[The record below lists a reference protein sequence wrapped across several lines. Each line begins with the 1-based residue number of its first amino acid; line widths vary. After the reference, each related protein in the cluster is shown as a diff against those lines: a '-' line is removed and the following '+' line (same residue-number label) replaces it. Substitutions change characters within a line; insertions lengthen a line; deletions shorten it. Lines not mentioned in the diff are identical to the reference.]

1 MPAPW
6 FSDPCGGWVEVA
18 LFVTLGFFLLNHY
31 PVFGTSGVVSDSGS
45 TAYSVVNDWSVGY
58 LLAAIGL
65 VIAGVVLYAI
75 QASGRR
81 PADDDLPL
89 GLVVLGGGA
98 FVASWTLEV
107 AKDAPEEIYEIV
119 MAIVTALVVL
129 ALVVSASTPSA
140 LGTSDDEVRDRPGQ
154 PTDAEGRTRV
164 SVGEREVLVTREE
177 ETLEDPVEGV

>member
-1 MPAPW
+1 MR
-6 FSDPCGGWVEVA
+6 GRWVEVA
-18 LFVTLGFFLLNHY
+18 LFVTLGFFVVNQY
-31 PVFGTSGVVSDSGS
+31 PVFGASGPANEIASD
-45 TAYSVVNDWSVGY
+45 AYNMATDWSVGY

-65 VIAGVVLYAI
+65 WIAGVVLYAI

-81 PADDDLPL
+81 AADDDLPI

-119 MAIVTALVVL
+119 MAIVSALVVL
-129 ALVVSASTPSA
+129 GLVVSASMRSPP
-140 LGTSDDEVRDRPGQ
+140 GTSEDEVRDRPGQ
-154 PTDAEGRTRV
+154 PADAEGRTRV

-177 ETLEDPVEGV
+177 ETVEGPVERV